1 MQKSILKEKEYKKP
15 ARTADNDVLKK
26 IRKMSKNS
34 QPVHEKTLQKRSN
47 KVKE

>member
-26 IRKMSKNS
+26 NKKDEQKFTTSSRKNAA
-34 QPVHEKTLQKRSN
+34 EAF
-47 KVKE
+47 